1 MPKNNKVFEFEG
13 EFHLL
18 TEKCPRKNGEKLEA
32 NVQVFR
38 RRVRESIKLENCK
51 EQ

>member
-13 EFHLL
+13 EFHLF
-18 TEKCPRKNGEKLEA
+18 TQKCARKNGEKLET
-32 NVQVFR
+32 NVQAFS
-38 RRVRESIKLENCK
+38 RRVRESIKLENCI